1 MCDFALSGEA
11 PKRKAWERK
20 LWEKVKLAMN
30 AAQGS
35 RVAGQG

>member
-1 MCDFALSGEA
+1 MTFNALSGEA

-20 LWEKVKLAMN
+20 LWEKGH
-30 AAQGS
+30 GS